1 MPVDRA
7 KIARIQL
14 EADVLR
20 ALHHA
25 TGWLTTDQVA
35 RATRRPDD
43 VTRVALARLNSQGAV
58 SCRQAERGGPFHWRL
73 AR

>member
-1 MPVDRA
+1 MPVDQA

-20 ALHHA
+20 ALHQA

-35 RATRRPDD
+35 RATHRPDD
-43 VTRVALARLNSQGAV
+43 ATRYALARLNSQGAV
-58 SCRQAERGGPFHWRL
+58 SCRQAKRNGVFRWRL